1 LTNFILKGYT
11 VLAYDIDIRNLVK
24 RYGDVTAVDGL
35 SLKTDEGEMMG
46 LIGPDGAGKTSTL
59 RMLCGL
65 LKPDAGDCI
74 VAGRNSAKDTG
85 FVRSIVG
92 YMPQRFSLYPDLSV
106 EENMRFFA
114 DLFQVE
120 RTEREQRLRRLLQ
133 FSRLGPFSNRRAAE
147 LSGGMK
153 QKLALSCT
161 LIHTPKILFLD
172 EPTTG
177 VDPVSRRE
185 FWDILG
191 DLKKQGVTLL
201 ITTPYMDEAAKCD
214 RVALVNK
221 GRILHTAKPELL
233 AGLFRHTLVEMTC
246 ENNVRA
252 AKALSKSGKFVNVQ
266 SYGDRIHL
274 SGTGTAEKLS
284 QQAKALLSAE
294 GLSACRMKR
303 VRPSIE
309 DVFVEM
315 LNT

>member
-1 LTNFILKGYT
+1 LT
-11 VLAYDIDIRNLVK
+11 YDIDIRNLVK

-35 SLKTDEGEMMG
+35 SLKVAEGEMMG

-65 LKPDAGDCI
+65 IKPDAGDCF
-74 VAGRNSAKDTG
+74 VSGRHTVRETA

-106 EENMRFFA
+106 EENLRFFA

-120 RTEREQRLRRLLQ
+120 KTEREQRLRRLLQ
-133 FSRLGPFSNRRAAE
+133 FSRLGPFSKRRAAA

-191 DLKKQGVTLL
+191 ELKQQGVTLL
-201 ITTPYMDEAAKCD
+201 VTTPYMDEAAKCD

-221 GRILHTAKPELL
+221 GRILHTAEPEKL
-233 AGLFRHTLVEMTC
+233 AGLFRHTLMEMTC
-246 ENNVRA
+246 ENHVRA
-252 AKALSKSGKFVNVQ
+252 AKALSASGKFVNVQ
-266 SYGDRIHL
+266 SYGDRIHI
-274 SGTGTAEKLS
+274 SGTGTAEQLS
-284 QQAKALLSAE
+284 QQAEALLSKD
-294 GLSACRMKR
+294 GLHVYKMKQ

-309 DVFVEM
+309 DVFVEL
-315 LNT
+315 LNP

>member
-1 LTNFILKGYT
+1 
-11 VLAYDIDIRNLVK
+11 LAYDIDIRELVK

-35 SLKTDEGEMMG
+35 SLKVTEGEMMG

-65 LKPDAGDCI
+65 IRPDAGDCF
-74 VAGRNSAKDTG
+74 VAGRHTVRETA

-106 EENMRFFA
+106 EENLRFFA

-120 RTEREQRLRRLLQ
+120 KTEREQRLRRLLQ
-133 FSRLGPFSNRRAAE
+133 FSRLGPFSTRRASE

-191 DLKKQGVTLL
+191 ELKQQGVTLL

-214 RVALVNK
+214 RVALINK
-221 GRILHTAKPELL
+221 GRILHTAEPEAL
-233 AGLFRHTLVEMTC
+233 AGLYRHTLVEMTC
-246 ENNVRA
+246 ENHVRA
-252 AKALSKSGKFVNVQ
+252 ARALSASGQFVNVQ
-266 SYGDRIHL
+266 SYGDRIHI
-274 SGTGTAEKLS
+274 SGTGSTDQVTRQAE
-284 QQAKALLSAE
+284 ALLSAN
-294 GLSACRMKR
+294 GLHVCKMKQI
-303 VRPSIE
+303 RPSIE
-309 DVFVEM
+309 DVFVEL
-315 LNT
+315 LNP

>member
-1 LTNFILKGYT
+1 LT
-11 VLAYDIDIRNLVK
+11 YDIDIRDLVK
-24 RYGDVTAVDGL
+24 HYGDVTAVDGL
-35 SLKTDEGEMMG
+35 SLKVAEGEMMG

-65 LKPDAGDCI
+65 IKPDTGDCF
-74 VAGRNSAKDTG
+74 VAGKHAVRDTA

-106 EENMRFFA
+106 EENLRFFA

-120 RTEREQRLRRLLQ
+120 KTEREKRLRRLLQ
-133 FSRLGPFSNRRAAE
+133 FSRLGPFSKRRAAA

-191 DLKKQGVTLL
+191 DLKRQGVTLL

-221 GRILHTAKPELL
+221 GRILHTAEPEALT
-233 AGLFRHTLVEMTC
+233 GLFRHTLVEMTC
-246 ENNVRA
+246 ENNVQA
-252 AKALSKSGKFVNVQ
+252 ARALSAGGSFVNVQ
-266 SYGDRIHL
+266 SYGDRIHV
-274 SGTGTAEKLS
+274 SGTGTVEQLSRKAE
-284 QQAKALLSAE
+284 ALLSAK
-294 GLSACRMKR
+294 GLHVCKMKQ
-303 VRPSIE
+303 VKPSIE
-309 DVFVEM
+309 DVFVEL
-315 LNT
+315 LNPE